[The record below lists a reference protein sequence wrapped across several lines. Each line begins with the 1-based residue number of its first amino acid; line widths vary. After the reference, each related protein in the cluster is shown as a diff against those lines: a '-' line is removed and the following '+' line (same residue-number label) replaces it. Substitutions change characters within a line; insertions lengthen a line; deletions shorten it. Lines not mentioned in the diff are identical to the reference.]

1 VFAERE
7 RNELTPGDFC
17 ELMKKAQLETYGDA
31 LDPDFLHPYMW
42 AVKGH
47 YYSQDL
53 PYYNFPY
60 AFGMLFGTGLY
71 NRYRSGDADFVERYD
86 QLLADTGG
94 ATANEV
100 TMAAGFDIETESF
113 WQDGINQAL
122 KFVEIL

>member
-1 VFAERE
+1 
-7 RNELTPGDFC
+7 
-17 ELMKKAQLETYGDA
+17 
-31 LDPDFLHPYMW
+31 MW

-71 NRYRSGDADFVERYD
+71 NSYRSGDTDFVERYD
-86 QLLADTGG
+86 QLLADTGS

-100 TMAAGFDIETESF
+100 TKAAGFDIETENF
-113 WQDGINQAL
+113 WQDGIEQAL
-122 KFVEIL
+122 KFTASL